1 MFKALETFIPYV
13 KLFQHFTLLLPN
25 MPPVPLGPQHL
36 SQNALHPPP
45 FVPPEALK
53 EIYPELS
60 DHFETVIH
68 TNYSRLERQ
77 LKMYDESATYMVSL
91 SPYAQLIATTPEIYT
106 GYQNVASKIKQ
117 THPDS
122 SMHTASVA
130 KLMAMCDDMQKL
142 RKRARLAQ
150 EKATAVAMEKNREE
164 KEAAKEA
171 AKEEG
176 KRPRKKPKTKTS
188 PEEVPT
194 SDEEG
199 EAVSIPDDDVP
210 MEDIDSQ
217 ERRSS
222 PEVQIIDDPID
233 FDQGA
238 QVVVSGGKVVPRPG
252 HEKAIHTIVN
262 KVVEDN
268 KAVEDKKSTGK
279 AAKKKQRAEVI
290 LFPYVHLNRIDRQSP
305 SYVQAMNVIARTVP
319 DEAAK
324 VASFTEPPSQKRG
337 RANDYI
343 DWEHGRFH
351 YLQAKRPAPASNQ
364 VTDRAARAIQN
375 AIGVDVPNKGLLR
388 AEYETRS
395 SLVAIIARLSADLG
409 SHETLVA
416 KHNEIILLMKNRGL
430 SPLKELPEDEE
441 LNVSG
446 DTPCPY
452 AHSHISSHLPHH
464 TVSCPVNSTPDSV
477 DLSSLNIPT
486 FLD

>member
-77 LKMYDESATYMVSL
+77 LQMYDESASYMVSL
-91 SPYAQLIATTPEIYT
+91 SPYSQLIATTPEIYT

-122 SMHTASVA
+122 SMHTPSVA
-130 KLMAMCDDMQKL
+130 KLMAICDDMQKL

-150 EKATAVAMEKNREE
+150 EKAGNAC
-164 KEAAKEA
+164 
-171 AKEEG
+171 
-176 KRPRKKPKTKTS
+176 PRKKPKTKTS

-199 EAVSIPDDDVP
+199 EAVSIPDDDVS

-217 ERRSS
+217 EHRSS

-268 KAVEDKKSTGK
+268 KAVEDKKFTGK

-290 LFPYVHLNRIDRQSP
+290 LFPYVHLNRIDRRSP
-305 SYVQAMNVIARTVP
+305 LYVQAMNVIARTAP

-343 DWEHGRFH
+343 DWEHGHFH

-364 VTDRAARAIQN
+364 VTDRAERPSLEARAKAINAARAIQN

-395 SLVAIIARLSADLG
+395 SLVAIIARLSANLG

-452 AHSHISSHLPHH
+452 AHSHTSSHLPHH
-464 TVSCPVNSTPDSV
+464 TVSCPVNPTPDSV